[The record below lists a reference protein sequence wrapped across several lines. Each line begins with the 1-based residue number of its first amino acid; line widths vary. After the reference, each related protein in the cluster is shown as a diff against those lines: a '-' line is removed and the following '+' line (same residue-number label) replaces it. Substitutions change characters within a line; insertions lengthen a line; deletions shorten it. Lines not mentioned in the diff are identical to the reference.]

1 MRFDPSVR
9 RTFPWSRSFFSAL
22 FVCIALLV
30 AAAAHAETKLFRLDN
45 GMELIVVEDH
55 RAPSVVH
62 MIWYDVGAIDEPA
75 GKTGVAHMF
84 EHMMFKGTPTVGPGE
99 FSRRVAELGGR
110 DNAFTS
116 RDYTAYF
123 EQIPPQAL
131 EEVMKL
137 EADRM
142 QHLAFDPNEFAKER
156 EVVRE
161 ERRMRTDDVPESLGE
176 EALMA
181 SAFWSH
187 PYHNPVIG
195 WPTDIE
201 RLTLED
207 VRQWYRT
214 WYTPNNAR
222 LVIVGDVKAEDVL
235 ALAQRHYGSI
245 GARPV
250 PDRPFLSESPQ
261 HGRRHAIVRGPT
273 ELPSLTLAWKVPPLR
288 DLESDR
294 EPYAL
299 MVLAAVLDGYDGAR
313 LTKALV
319 REQPKAIAV
328 SAEYDGLA
336 RGPGLFTLAA
346 SARPGVTLDQLEKAL
361 REEMERIAREGVS
374 EQELQR
380 VIRQAV
386 AQQVYK
392 RDSLMGQAMEIG
404 FSRAVG
410 LPWDASARI
419 TEALK
424 RVTAADVQ
432 RVAQTWFS
440 EEALTRVDVLPDGS
454 APRPVTIDPHAP
466 LR

>member
-1 MRFDPSVR
+1 MRFDPSAR
-9 RTFPWSRSFFSAL
+9 RTFPWSWSFFSVL
-22 FVCIALLV
+22 FVCIAVLV
-30 AAAAHAETKLFRLDN
+30 ATTANAETKIFRLDN

-62 MIWYDVGAIDEPA
+62 MVWYDVGAIDEPA
-75 GKTGVAHMF
+75 GKTGVAHVF
-84 EHMMFKGTPTVGPGE
+84 EHMMFKGTPSVGPGE

-123 EQIPPQAL
+123 QQIPPEAL
-131 EEVMKL
+131 GEVMAL

-142 QHLAFDPNEFAKER
+142 EHLVFDPDEFVKER

-161 ERRMRTDDVPESLGE
+161 ERRLRTDDVPEALGH

-181 SAFWSH
+181 TVFWSH
-187 PYHNPVIG
+187 PYRNPIIG
-195 WPTDIE
+195 WPTDLE
-201 RLTLED
+201 RLRLED
-207 VRQWYRT
+207 VQQWYRS
-214 WYTPNNAR
+214 WYAPNNAR
-222 LVIVGDVKAEDVL
+222 LVVVGDVNAGEVY
-235 ALAQRHYGSI
+235 ALAQRHYGAI

-250 PDRPFLSESPQ
+250 PERPFLDETPQ
-261 HGRRHAIVRGPT
+261 HGRRHAVVQGPT
-273 ELPSLTLAWKVPPLR
+273 ELSSMRLAWKVPPLR
-288 DLESDR
+288 DLEADR
-294 EPYAL
+294 DPYAL

-319 REQPKAIAV
+319 REQPRAIAV
-328 SAEYDGLA
+328 SADYDGIA
-336 RGPGLFTLAA
+336 RGPGLFTLSA
-346 SARPGVTLDQLEKAL
+346 SARPGIALDQLEKAL
-361 REEMERIAREGVS
+361 REEVERIAKEGVS

-404 FSRAVG
+404 FARAVG

-419 TEALK
+419 TEAIQ
-424 RVTAADVQ
+424 RVTAEDVQ
-432 RVAQTWFS
+432 RVAQTWFT
-440 EEALTRVDVLPDGS
+440 EEGLTRVDVLPDGR
-454 APRPVTIDPHAP
+454 APRPVATDPHAP